1 MEQARTLLKSLV
13 IIGAI
18 LGSVLGIVGT
28 CVPWLFPNIFTPD
41 RKIIQEVGSIL
52 FELFKLFSISI
63 SFVAMIYNWC
73 FSIFIKGRIKL
84 GLWLLSELYHHF
96 IISAAF
102 YQFTVSGCDYCFYY
116 ESSPFNV
123 Q

>member
-41 RKIIQEVGSIL
+41 QNIIQEVGFIL
-52 FELFKLFSISI
+52 FELFKVFSISI

-84 GLWLLSELYHHF
+84 GF
-96 IISAAF
+96 MA
-102 YQFTVSGCDYCFYY
+102 
-116 ESSPFNV
+116 PF
-123 Q
+123 